1 MDNKQSV
8 KLMRAVI
15 TIFSLLRAY
24 HQLNVFEDWA
34 SEELARAFLPEEWMI
49 VQIAVPFLKDVMDPD
64 TFFNGSLY
72 VTSPA
77 GYLAIHRLALL
88 IPVHPLETVPIL
100 LDYIDKYH
108 RPGVITEE
116 MKDEARK
123 TLKELING

>member
-15 TIFSLLRAY
+15 TIFSLLKGY
-24 HQLNVFEDWA
+24 HRINVFDDWA
-34 SEELARAFLPEEWMI
+34 GEELARAFLPEEWMI

-72 VTSPA
+72 VASPA
-77 GYLAIHRLALL
+77 GYLAIHRLASL
-88 IPVHPLETVPIL
+88 IPIHPLETVPVL
-100 LDYIDKYH
+100 LSYLDNYH
-108 RPGVITEE
+108 RIGVITQE